1 MQHKPKKAKHKT
13 IYSYYTMEP
22 VKTDTNLPAKRPKF
36 LTVLCIL
43 SFVGIGLS
51 LIANV
56 YYYFIYSAAASAAE
70 ALNLSTAST
79 GTKDLMNAAANA
91 LGANPGKLA
100 LSALIQAILNLPL
113 LAGVLLMWKQKKL
126 GYFIYA
132 PLEIIQAAMPIIL
145 GLGLLGSISAIIS
158 LVFAIA
164 FVVMY
169 GLNLKHMQG
178 MKTAAKP
185 ADVKS
190 PVAPPAAQK
199 QAAVA
204 TPAAKGG
211 PFYEVRLSNVSC
223 TPVGATFK
231 VGMTVTA
238 KKFVVDSKTG
248 KEKEETINDEIQIGM
263 VKNGKEVY
271 LKSYRFTKTV
281 TALSLTLDQKP
292 DKIGVDP
299 YNKLAE
305 KV

>member
-1 MQHKPKKAKHKT
+1 
-13 IYSYYTMEP
+13 MET
-22 VKTDTNLPAKRPKF
+22 VTTDSTLPAKRPTF

-43 SFVGIGLS
+43 SFVGIGISIVS
-51 LIANV
+51 LVIT
-56 YYYFIYSAAASAAE
+56 YLGLLAAASLTE
-70 ALNLSTAST
+70 SF
-79 GTKDLMNAAANA
+79 NAAATANGAKDAVNA
-91 LGANPGKLA
+91 TMDAIGVSPSKMAWVT
-100 LSALIQAILNLPL
+100 LIQLVLNLPI
-113 LAGVLLMWKQKKL
+113 LAGVILMWKRKKL

-132 PLEIIQAAMPIIL
+132 PLEIIQAILPLIMGFGFATGAALAII
-145 GLGLLGSISAIIS
+145 GLLFP
-158 LVFAIA
+158 VA

-178 MKTAAKP
+178 MKTAVKP
-185 ADVKS
+185 ADVKG
-190 PVAPPAAQK
+190 PVTPAAQK

-204 TPAAKGG
+204 TPAANGG

-231 VGMTVTA
+231 VGMTVSA